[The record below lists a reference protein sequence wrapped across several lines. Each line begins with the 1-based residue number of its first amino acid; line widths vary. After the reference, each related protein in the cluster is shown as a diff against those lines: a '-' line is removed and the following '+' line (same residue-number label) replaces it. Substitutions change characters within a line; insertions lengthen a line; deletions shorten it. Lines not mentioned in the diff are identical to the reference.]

1 MGMKENIEKY
11 LQEILTIEA
20 EDHHSILKINK
31 ELQNKYLDADEINIL
46 LLFTTMMNYMNTT
59 PNAETMD
66 MAVECLKQLKEAG
79 NEFPLSSNFI
89 ESIFN
94 FDNVYSPLYDLLE
107 LATTGRYRGEKMSDD
122 YRKGIIDSII
132 AIRKFQRI
140 HGLGDHEW
148 EINYNTAINR

>member
-11 LQEILTIEA
+11 VNEIVTTEK
-20 EDHHSILKINK
+20 EDHHLILKINK
-31 ELQNKYLDADEINIL
+31 ELQKKYLSEDEITIL

-66 MAVECLKQLKEAG
+66 MAIECLKQLKEAG
-79 NEFPLSSNFI
+79 KEFPVDSKFI
-89 ESIFN
+89 NSIFN
-94 FDNVYSPLYDLLE
+94 FDNVYSPLYDLLD

-132 AIRKFQRI
+132 ALRRYQRI
-140 HGLGDHEW
+140 HGLGDYEW

>member
-1 MGMKENIEKY
+1 MKENIERY
-11 LQEILTIEA
+11 YDEIVSIEN
-20 EDHHSILKINK
+20 EGHHYVLNIDKDLA
-31 ELQNKYLDADEINIL
+31 NKYLDSNEIKIL
-46 LLFTTMMNYMNTT
+46 IMFTTMMNYMNST

-66 MAVECLKQLKEAG
+66 MAVECLNQLKEAG
-79 NEFPLSSNFI
+79 DDFPLSSKFI

-94 FDNVYSPLYDLLE
+94 FDNVYSPLYDLLD
-107 LATTGRYRGEKMSDD
+107 LATTGRYRGEKMSNE

-132 AIRKFQRI
+132 ALRKFQRT

>member
-1 MGMKENIEKY
+1 MKENVAKYYDEIVSIEN
-11 LQEILTIEA
+11 EG
-20 EDHHSILKINK
+20 HHRILKIDK
-31 ELQNKYLDADEINIL
+31 DLQNKYLDKDEINVL
-46 LLFTTMMNYMNTT
+46 VMFTTMMNYMNNT

-66 MAVECLKQLKEAG
+66 MAIECLKQLKEIG
-79 NEFPLSSNFI
+79 NEFPVDSNFI
-89 ESIFN
+89 KSLFN

-107 LATTGRYRGEKMSDD
+107 LATTGKYRGEKMSDD

-132 AIRKFQRI
+132 ALRKFQNS

>member
-1 MGMKENIEKY
+1 MKQNIEKY
-11 LQEILTIEA
+11 INEILTVES
-20 EDHHSILKINK
+20 EGHHSVLKINK
-31 ELQNKYLDADEINIL
+31 ELQDRYLDDNEIIVL
-46 LLFTTMMNYMNTT
+46 LLFTTMMNYMNNT

-66 MAVECLKQLKEAG
+66 MAIECLKELKEAG
-79 NEFPLSSNFI
+79 SDFPLSSKFI

-94 FDNVYSPLYDLLE
+94 FDSAYSPLYDLLE

-132 AIRKFQRI
+132 ALRKFQRT

>member
-1 MGMKENIEKY
+1 MGMKENVQKYFDEIVLIESDGHQSN
-11 LQEILTIEA
+11 LV
-20 EDHHSILKINK
+20 INK
-31 ELQNKYLDADEINIL
+31 DIADKHLSSDEINIL
-46 LLFTTMMNYMNTT
+46 ILFTTMMNYMNNV

-79 NEFPLSSNFI
+79 NDFPVSSKFI
-89 ESIFN
+89 NSIFN
-94 FDNVYSPLYDLLE
+94 FDNVYSPLYDLLD
-107 LATTGRYRGEKMSDD
+107 LATTGRYRGENMSDD

-132 AIRKFQRI
+132 ALRKFQRT

>member
-1 MGMKENIEKY
+1 MKENIEKY
-11 LQEILTIEA
+11 FSEIVSVEN
-20 EDHHSILKINK
+20 EGHHVYLNINK
-31 ELQNKYLDADEINIL
+31 ELQDKYLNEDEVTIL
-46 LLFTTMMNYMNTT
+46 LMFTTMMNYMNNT

-79 NEFPLSSNFI
+79 SDFPLSSKFI
-89 ESIFN
+89 NSIFN

-132 AIRKFQRI
+132 ALRKFQRI
-140 HGLGDHEW
+140 HGLGDYEW

>member
-1 MGMKENIEKY
+1 MKENLDKY
-11 LQEILTIEA
+11 IDEIVSVELEG
-20 EDHHSILKINK
+20 HHSVLKINK
-31 ELQNKYLDADEINIL
+31 ELQDKYLNEDEISIL
-46 LLFTTMMNYMNTT
+46 IMFTTMMNYMNTT

-66 MAVECLKQLKEAG
+66 MAVECLKELKEAG
-79 NEFPLSSNFI
+79 TDFPISSKFL

-94 FDNVYSPLYDLLE
+94 FDNVYSPLYDLLD
-107 LATTGRYRGEKMSDD
+107 LATTGRYRGEKMSND

-132 AIRKFQRI
+132 ALRKFQRT

>member
-1 MGMKENIEKY
+1 MGMRENIDKY
-11 LQEILTIEA
+11 FDEIISNEHEGHHHILNINNDIA
-20 EDHHSILKINK
+20 KDHLN
-31 ELQNKYLDADEINIL
+31 ADEINVL

-79 NEFPLSSNFI
+79 NDFPLSSKFI
-89 ESIFN
+89 NSIFN

-122 YRKGIIDSII
+122 YRKGIIDSIV
-132 AIRKFQRI
+132 ALRKFQRT

>member
-1 MGMKENIEKY
+1 MKENIEKY
-11 LQEILTIEA
+11 LQEIVSIEN
-20 EDHHSILKINK
+20 EDHHSALVINMEVADK
-31 ELQNKYLDADEINIL
+31 HLDGDEINVLI
-46 LLFTTMMNYMNTT
+46 LFTTMMNYMNNV

-66 MAVECLKQLKEAG
+66 MAIECLKQLKEAG
-79 NEFPLSSNFI
+79 NDFPLSSKFI
-89 ESIFN
+89 NSIFN

-132 AIRKFQRI
+132 ALRKFQRT

-148 EINYNTAINR
+148 EITYNTAINR

>member
-1 MGMKENIEKY
+1 MRENIDKY
-11 LQEILTIEA
+11 YDEVISNEQEGHHHILN
-20 EDHHSILKINK
+20 INK
-31 ELQNKYLDADEINIL
+31 DIAKEHLDADEINVL
-46 LLFTTMMNYMNTT
+46 LLFTTMMNYMNNV

-79 NEFPLSSNFI
+79 NDFPLSSKFI
-89 ESIFN
+89 NSIFN
-94 FDNVYSPLYDLLE
+94 FDNVYSPLYDLLD
-107 LATTGRYRGEKMSDD
+107 LATTGRYRGENMSDD

-132 AIRKFQRI
+132 ALRKFQRT